1 MASMAEL
8 NDNLLVEKTLKG
20 NSGSFRVLVERYQ
33 HVLFNLACRISQ
45 NRDMAQDMA
54 QEAFV
59 RAYENL
65 HRFDPKKSFFTWLYT
80 ICINLTLNEVKKR
93 GHYQQERNRQEKSW
107 NHKAI
112 PGHNLSIGEL
122 AEVEDRIEK
131 KRKRALIDQLLQ
143 RISDEYRTAVILRYQ
158 EELSYQEIAEIL
170 GISVSLA
177 KVRVHRGLEKL
188 RTFLLETEN
197 NT

>member
-65 HRFDPKKSFFTWLYT
+65 HRFDPKKSFFTCW
-80 ICINLTLNEVKKR
+80 C
-93 GHYQQERNRQEKSW
+93 
-107 NHKAI
+107 
-112 PGHNLSIGEL
+112 
-122 AEVEDRIEK
+122 
-131 KRKRALIDQLLQ
+131 
-143 RISDEYRTAVILRYQ
+143 
-158 EELSYQEIAEIL
+158 
-170 GISVSLA
+170 
-177 KVRVHRGLEKL
+177 
-188 RTFLLETEN
+188 
-197 NT
+197 